1 MKTPAQLKFDTI
13 IKEGFQSVLKPLG
26 FKKKALNFYLQLTD
40 LGHIINIQKGKYN
53 SKEQIS
59 YTINCGVFIP
69 EYWKVVYNYKNE
81 QIPDYP
87 TEPVCF
93 IRRRIGDLINKDDIW
108 YEVDKTTD
116 EKGQANEMQ
125 KNLNQFI
132 LPFFNKLRTKADI
145 LSALD
150 DPKFAVY
157 NPGRIVLYA
166 EYGEYEKAKAEYE
179 KVMNEIRPTSPYK
192 MKIAD
197 YGKKYGIV

>member
-1 MKTPAQLKFDTI
+1 MKTSAQLKFDTI
-13 IKEGFQSVLKPLG
+13 IKEGFQFVLKPLG
-26 FKKKALNFYLQLTD
+26 FKKKALNFYLQLPD
-40 LGHIINIQKGKYN
+40 LGQIINVQKSYYG
-53 SKEQIS
+53 SKDHIK

-69 EYWKVVYNYKNE
+69 EYWKVVYNYNNE
-81 QIPDYP
+81 PIPDYP

-93 IRRRIGDLINKDDIW
+93 IRRRIGDLINNNDIW

-116 EKGQANEMQ
+116 EKDQVNKMQ

-157 NPGRIVLYA
+157 NPGRIVLYG